1 MAKKAQK
8 LASEYL
14 KDRISKFKQDLNYI
28 LMIINQIIVV
38 TFLNLQK
45 KIMKNCTSSKLP
57 FLNFWISELIS
68 KNPSIRKISNK
79 HFHLC

>member
-14 KDRISKFKQDLNYI
+14 KDRISKIKQDLNYI

-57 FLNFWISELIS
+57 FLNF
-68 KNPSIRKISNK
+68 
-79 HFHLC
+79 